1 MADIIHIL
9 PDAVANQIAAGEV
22 IQRPASV
29 LKELVENAIDAKS
42 TQIHLVVKDAGKTLI
57 QVIDDGLGMSETD
70 ARLAFERHAT
80 SKIKQAD
87 DLFSIYTFG
96 FRGEALPSIV
106 SVSQVELRSRRKSD
120 ELGTFIYYSASEVV
134 KQEPVNCQVGTNI
147 SVFNLFF
154 NVPAR
159 RKFLKTNSTELKH
172 ILNEFFRVALAYP
185 QIGFSLNHN
194 GSEIYNVPISN
205 IKQRIVHIFGKNIN
219 QSLTTIEVNTG
230 IVKISGFI
238 GKPEFAKKSNEE
250 QFFFVNNRFI
260 RQAYFHKAIMLAYD
274 QVLPPETSP
283 SYFIYFEIDPKLID
297 VNIHPTKTEINFEDA
312 GSIFLILRAAAKE
325 ALGKFNVVPS
335 IDFDQSG
342 AVPIPILKKNTDLKY
357 PIIHYNEGYNPFAT
371 DLNKQRGNDVQKEKK
386 KDAES
391 FGNWEKLYSNFES
404 DNQKKENSNEE
415 QLQTLT
421 PSYNEKFFQFKNRYI
436 LTPVK
441 SGLMIVNQRRAHER
455 ILYENLLASIKTN
468 GTDVQR
474 LLYPLKMDLNAGD
487 YAVLSELKSEIAKAG
502 FDFEFFGKDTVV
514 VNGIP
519 AILGE
524 CDAKQMVEKLIEH
537 FKNINLDMKPDLKD
551 RIAKSVAR
559 TSAINYG
566 RHLNLDEMRELIDNL
581 FACQTPN
588 FSPDGKKIITI
599 ITHEEIDKKFT

>member
-474 LLYPLKMDLNAGD
+474 LLYPLKMDHNAGD

-566 RHLNLDEMRELIDNL
+566 RHLNLEEMRELIDNL

>member
-566 RHLNLDEMRELIDNL
+566 RHLNLEEMRELIDNL